1 MKKILL
7 LLSLF
12 TLIATV
18 TFGQEKKLRTKN
30 YTERPDTEPPY
41 VKARPVGVKIK
52 QPGASTARTSAPGK
66 TGVRNDST
74 PPGPRIPIKAKPV
87 NPGANSRRKSPAR
100 RPGAGN

>member
-18 TFGQEKKLRTKN
+18 TFGQEKLRTKN

-52 QPGASTARTSAPGK
+52 QPGTSTARTSTLGK
-66 TGVRNDST
+66 TRGIPDSLPDT
-74 PPGPRIPIKAKPV
+74 REFTKAKSI
-87 NPGANSRRKSPAR
+87 NPGASSRRKSPPR
-100 RPGAGN
+100 RPGGGN